1 MDRLEEV
8 MQQMD
13 EISYGWLDIYGRKH
27 INTLDQLTKLYR
39 VSSPEEVLENKLGIC
54 FDQVELERKLFEL
67 DYETQSFAIFTH
79 LMLHSF
85 LILHKDEDYIYFE
98 HSSPKSKGT
107 YHFCKAEEAL
117 AFATQKFKENHH
129 IKDSNKVDL
138 VLYPPLQQGTTFS
151 ELKDIICQQ
160 KAKQGQITNKK

>member
-79 LMLHSF
+79 LMVHSF

-117 AFATQKFKENHH
+117 AFATQRFKENHH
-129 IKDSNKVDL
+129 IKDSSKVDL
-138 VLYPPLQQGTTFS
+138 VPYPPLQQGITFS
-151 ELKDIICQQ
+151 ELKDIIYQQ